1 MMPRTNLSVFSNIF
15 VKNMGFDNKFRNWVL
30 YLNTAFVDS
39 SHILYLKH
47 KNLHPL
53 LQRVQIKSKKC
64 NDYSVKFK
72 SNRYTKNYMVSKLG
86 FWYGGERGIRT
97 PEAAL
102 TTYTISNRAP

>member
-47 KNLHPL
+47 KNFAPP
-53 LQRVQIKSKKC
+53 V
-64 NDYSVKFK
+64 
-72 SNRYTKNYMVSKLG
+72 T
-86 FWYGGERGIRT
+86 RG
-97 PEAAL
+97 AK
-102 TTYTISNRAP
+102 

>member
-1 MMPRTNLSVFSNIF
+1 
-15 VKNMGFDNKFRNWVL
+15 MGFDNKFRNWIL

-86 FWYGGERGIRT
+86 SWYGGERGIRT